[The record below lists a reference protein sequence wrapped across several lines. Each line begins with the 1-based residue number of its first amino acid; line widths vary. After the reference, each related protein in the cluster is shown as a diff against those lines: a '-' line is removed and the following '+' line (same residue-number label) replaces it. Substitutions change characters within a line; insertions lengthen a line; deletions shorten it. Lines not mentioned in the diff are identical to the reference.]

1 MGQHQRR
8 VREMLH
14 HHRMQEMFHATSAAR
29 ESPDAKLHAAE
40 EKRHTAEEAQKA
52 AETETEA
59 VKQEM
64 QRRAAAHDQEI
75 AELRRRESEERE
87 QMQATMDEL
96 RRTIAQQAPHQSFS
110 FPMDMVMEAPSFRID
125 APASFSDMVLEAP
138 SFRIDT
144 PAASD
149 ADGQES
155 EVASVDIED
164 YYAEEREQYLPT
176 QTEEHPQS
184 ENGESEWEKASLSQD
199 EGWEKAD
206 EVSDGVASQSS
217 QRTA

>member
-75 AELRRRESEERE
+75 AELRRREAEERE

-125 APASFSDMVLEAP
+125 APAS
-138 SFRIDT
+138 
-144 PAASD
+144 SD

-155 EVASVDIED
+155 EVASVDIDD